1 MYEVIVIPHR
11 GGCNEAIENSWVA
24 LEHAHSLGYKYF
36 ETDVRATKDNVVVIY
51 HDDTLERVNN
61 HTGRVEDMT
70 WEELSQISY
79 SDGSQIVRLEDALKK
94 YSDLHFNIDLKNDRV
109 VQPMIDLLS
118 EMPEVEDRILIA
130 SFSSTR
136 LRRIRKA
143 FNGRI
148 KTSLSMAEVIK
159 MKLASTL
166 TISPRLFGVPYPRQ
180 GVVAVQVP
188 VKFGFIKVVTKRFI
202 SACHRR
208 GMAVQVWVVDDP
220 SEMEYL
226 IDLGVDGLFT
236 DSPSV
241 AKQLLIDKGLWK

>member
-1 MYEVIVIPHR
+1 MYEVVVIPHR

-24 LEHAHSLGYKYF
+24 LEHVHSLGYKYF
-36 ETDVRATKDNVVVIY
+36 ETDVRATKDNIVVIY
-51 HDDTLERVNN
+51 HDDTLERINN
-61 HTGRVEDMT
+61 YIGRVEDMT

-94 YSDLHFNIDLKNDRV
+94 YSDLNFNIDLKNDHV
-109 VQPMIDLLS
+109 VQPVIDLITR
-118 EMPEVEDRILIA
+118 MPEVEDRVLFA
-130 SFSSTR
+130 SFSTER
-136 LRRIRKA
+136 LKKIRRT
-143 FNGRI
+143 FDGRV
-148 KTSLSMAEVIK
+148 KTSLSMSEVAR

-188 VKFGFIKVVTKRFI
+188 IRYGWINVVTKRFI

-220 SEMEYL
+220 VEMEYL

-236 DSPSV
+236 DSPSI